1 MLFHGSMLPKAKQ
14 SKGRGPMGWLMVS
27 LSSPQ
32 ILPMLYEAG
41 NAPHQSGKL
50 QHKLECLVEEAS
62 QTCGREIQAIMQAV
76 LDAAHNLCPP
86 MVQKS
91 GARDQ
96 LVNAMSERI
105 HLQEHLSLS
114 AVLDQMVTDVFSKLK
129 WVLCLWLAR
138 WGWGLDKLQQRDTPF
153 LGPVWVRGLATG

>member
-1 MLFHGSMLPKAKQ
+1 
-14 SKGRGPMGWLMVS
+14 
-27 LSSPQ
+27 
-32 ILPMLYEAG
+32 
-41 NAPHQSGKL
+41 
-50 QHKLECLVEEAS
+50 
-62 QTCGREIQAIMQAV
+62 MQAV

-129 WVLCLWLAR
+129 WVLCLWLAC